1 MRLFSSFE
9 TSGDVLVLFSCKSL
23 FFGLSF
29 GSHGEDVFFFFFGG
43 GRMSRELCKRFNKI
57 NVRCRRITR
66 IMHFKNLF
74 NKKRLIFTSSYQW
87 PAMQVGPISYVEGV
101 MA

>member
-1 MRLFSSFE
+1 
-9 TSGDVLVLFSCKSL
+9 
-23 FFGLSF
+23 
-29 GSHGEDVFFFFFGG
+29 
-43 GRMSRELCKRFNKI
+43 MSRELCKRFNKI

-74 NKKRLIFTSSYQW
+74 NKKRLIFTWSYQW
-87 PAMQVGPISYVEGV
+87 PVMQVGPISYVEGV

>member
-1 MRLFSSFE
+1 MARMFF
-9 TSGDVLVLFSCKSL
+9 VCFVLFC
-23 FFGLSF
+23 
-29 GSHGEDVFFFFFGG
+29 FFFQG

-66 IMHFKNLF
+66 IMHVKNLF
-74 NKKRLIFTSSYQW
+74 NKKRLILTPSYQW
-87 PAMQVGPISYVEGV
+87 PAMEVGPISNVEGV

>member
-29 GSHGEDVFFFFFGG
+29 GSHGEDVFCFYGG
-43 GRMSRELCKRFNKI
+43 GKMSRELCKRFNKI
-57 NVRCRRITR
+57 NVRSRRITR

-74 NKKRLIFTSSYQW
+74 NKKRLIFTPSYQW
-87 PAMQVGPISYVEGV
+87 PEMEVGPISNVEGV